1 MVNAEELKSNL
12 KTVVKDKQVE
22 KGKIT
27 LTKGEIADAVEKSK
41 KKDANE
47 KIGNWEKAKAINVVA
62 RTLYME
68 ARGEG

>member
-47 KIGNWEKAKAINVVA
+47 IGRKP
-62 RTLYME
+62 RQ
-68 ARGEG
+68 